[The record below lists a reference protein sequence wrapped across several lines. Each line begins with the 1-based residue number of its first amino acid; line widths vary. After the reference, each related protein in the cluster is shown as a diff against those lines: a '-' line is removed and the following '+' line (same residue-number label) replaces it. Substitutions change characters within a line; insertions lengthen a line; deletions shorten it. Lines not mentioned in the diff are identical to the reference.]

1 MSERFTADVN
11 LTTDELSELCD
22 ITSDLII
29 NALNGQQ
36 PTTPERVE
44 ILKSLFNKAHKAW
57 GQQIIAPEIG
67 NVMESIARTG
77 APVPPEVTAYV
88 ATGDTWN
95 DVNNPHRVPL
105 EIPTGP
111 TAQELADSEPCR
123 ECGHFHSNE
132 ADCPKDSSPC
142 GDFRC
147 CH

>member
-1 MSERFTADVN
+1 MSERFTADIN
-11 LTTDELSELCD
+11 LTAAEIGELCD

-44 ILKSLFNKAHKAW
+44 ILKGLFNKAHKAW

-67 NVMESIARTG
+67 NVMESVARTG

-88 ATGDTWN
+88 ASNLSDG
-95 DVNNPHRVPL
+95 PLAPL

-111 TAQELADSEPCR
+111 TAQELADSEPCTV
-123 ECGHFHSNE
+123 CGHFHSNE

>member
-88 ATGDTWN
+88 ASNLSDG
-95 DVNNPHRVPL
+95 PLAPL
-105 EIPTGP
+105 EIPTG
-111 TAQELADSEPCR
+111 DEPHT
-123 ECGHFHSNE
+123 CGHFHA
-132 ADCPKDSSPC
+132 ADAQCPRDGAPC
-142 GDFRC
+142 SDYRC

>member
-11 LTTDELSELCD
+11 LTTAELSELCD

-67 NVMESIARTG
+67 NVMESVARTG
-77 APVPPEVTAYV
+77 APVPPEVTAFV
-88 ATGDTWN
+88 ASNLSDG
-95 DVNNPHRVPL
+95 PLAPL
-105 EIPTGP
+105 EVPTDDP
-111 TAQELADSEPCR
+111 HT
-123 ECGHFHSNE
+123 CGHFHP
-132 ADCPKDSSPC
+132 ADAECPRDGAPC
-142 GDFRC
+142 GDYRC

>member
-95 DVNNPHRVPL
+95 DVNNPHRVPPL
-105 EIPTGP
+105 EIPTG
-111 TAQELADSEPCR
+111 DEPHT
-123 ECGHFHSNE
+123 CGHFHA
-132 ADCPKDSSPC
+132 ADAQCPRDGAPC
-142 GDFRC
+142 SDYRC

>member
-1 MSERFTADVN
+1 MAERFTADVN
-11 LTTDELSELCD
+11 LTAAEISELCD

-67 NVMESIARTG
+67 NVMESVARTG

-88 ATGDTWN
+88 ATTEERP
-95 DVNNPHRVPL
+95 VIPL

-123 ECGHFHSNE
+123 ECGHYHSNE

-142 GDFRC
+142 GDPRC